1 MAMHISPFNTSF
13 LCSHQLSKSIPIYPI
28 MCRMHKARIIL
39 CRLDWSQK
47 GPLLMLYSAGIICL
61 VVSLSVLLSLSRFG
75 GAKRVV
81 YTYIYRTEEL
91 DIVYVNE
98 EFFFLMEVRTIFSSS
113 FDVKV
118 FYIDLFLGRLEIKS
132 VRG

>member
-1 MAMHISPFNTSF
+1 M
-13 LCSHQLSKSIPIYPI
+13 
-28 MCRMHKARIIL
+28 
-39 CRLDWSQK
+39 
-47 GPLLMLYSAGIICL
+47 
-61 VVSLSVLLSLSRFG
+61 G

-98 EFFFLMEVRTIFSSS
+98 EFFFMEVRTIFSSS